1 MTKTDRNLF
10 SQISKI
16 VGESYFNLGKYKESI
31 KYLESY
37 NGESDN
43 WTNMDYYQLG
53 YAYYSSKDYSNAI
66 ENFNKIIGQK
76 NELSQNAYYYLA
88 ECYLNKEQKIASL
101 NAYKSAFEID
111 FNTEISKNSLLNYA
125 RLSYE
130 IGNPY
135 DKVPNILMYIV
146 EISKK

>member
-1 MTKTDRNLF
+1 MNFKLGRFQKAVELGLEELKKTDRNLF

-16 VGESYFNLGKYKESI
+16 VGESYFNLGKYQESI
-31 KYLESY
+31 KYLQNY

-76 NELSQNAYYYLA
+76 MSSHKTL
-88 ECYLNKEQKIASL
+88 I
-101 NAYKSAFEID
+101 I
-111 FNTEISKNSLLNYA
+111 I
-125 RLSYE
+125 
-130 IGNPY
+130 
-135 DKVPNILMYIV
+135 
-146 EISKK
+146 